1 MMGKN
6 RRIPYCITR
15 TSLLAWVGLLLA
27 MAAAQAQTDPVEVT
41 PETALR
47 SYLDAEDDSYQ
58 WEVKEV
64 ISVGPVKAYDIL
76 LTSQTWKGHVWKHQL
91 TVVVPRR
98 VKRETAMLFID
109 GGSVD
114 DAGEPNWRDPRK
126 NAILQAV
133 GMAAWENRA
142 ITAVLKQV
150 PMQPL
155 YGGKR
160 EDALIS
166 MTLHNYQQDNDY
178 TWPLL
183 FPMTKS
189 AIRAMDA
196 IQELAREELGMEVAD
211 FLVAGASKRG
221 WTTWLTG
228 ASEDARV
235 KALAPIVIDIVNMP
249 ASLSYQLEAYDQYSE
264 EIQDYTD
271 LGIPQA
277 MDRERGRDIVA
288 MIDPYS
294 YRSVLTQPKMI
305 FNGTNDPF
313 WVVDA
318 VKHYLDSIPGQ
329 NLLHYVPNAGHDL
342 GDGKQAFRAL
352 TAFFGYISRNKP
364 LPLIRW
370 SETVEDG
377 QALVR
382 VQPEHKRLRGIRLW
396 YAYSDDR
403 DFRDEAWGS
412 QELPLPSRGQPLNA
426 VVSLPAEGYKAF
438 YIDFVYKGLTGK
450 KYTQSTRVFVA
461 GIKDIL

>member
-1 MMGKN
+1 M
-6 RRIPYCITR
+6 RLYTITR
-15 TSLLAWVGLLLA
+15 IGLLICTGCFLA
-27 MAAAQAQTDPVEVT
+27 LTSARSQMAPGAVT

-47 SYLDAEDDSYQ
+47 SYLDAEDTSYR
-58 WEVKEV
+58 WEIREV
-64 ISVGPVKAYDIL
+64 ISVGPVKAYDLL

-98 VKRETAMLFID
+98 LKRETAMLFID
-109 GGSVD
+109 GGSVNE
-114 DAGEPNWRDPRK
+114 AGEPNWRDPRK
-126 NAILQAV
+126 NDILQAV
-133 GMAAWENRA
+133 GMAAWESRA

-160 EDALIS
+160 EDELIS
-166 MTLHNYQQDNDY
+166 MTLHNYQQDNDH

-183 FPMTKS
+183 FPMAKS

-196 IQELAREELGMEVAD
+196 IQELASQELGLEVVD

-228 ASEDARV
+228 ASEDPRV

-249 ASLSYQLEAYDQYSE
+249 ANLNYQLEAYDEYSE

-277 MDRERGRDIVA
+277 IDSEGGRNIVT
-288 MIDPYS
+288 MIDPYA

-318 VKHYLDSIPGQ
+318 IKHYLDSIPGH

-352 TAFFGYISRNKP
+352 TSFFGYIARDKP
-364 LPLIRW
+364 LPLIHW
-370 SETVEDG
+370 SESAKNG
-377 QALVR
+377 QALIR
-382 VQPEHKRLRGIRLW
+382 VQPERKRLQGARLW
-396 YAYSDDR
+396 YTHSDDR
-403 DFRDEAWGS
+403 DFRDETWES
-412 QELPLPSRGQPLNA
+412 LELTLPSRGEPLNA
-426 VVSLPAEGYKAF
+426 TVPLPREGYKAF
-438 YIDFVYKGLTGK
+438 YIDFVYRDLKGK

-461 GIKDIL
+461 DGNNIL

>member
-1 MMGKN
+1 M
-6 RRIPYCITR
+6 
-15 TSLLAWVGLLLA
+15 L
-27 MAAAQAQTDPVEVT
+27 MAAVAHAQTAPVAVT

-47 SYLDAEDDSYQ
+47 SYLDAEDTSYQ
-58 WEVKEV
+58 WEIKEI
-64 ISVGPVKAYDIL
+64 ISVGPIKAYDIL
-76 LTSQTWKGHVWKHQL
+76 LTSQNWKGHVWKHQL

-98 VKRETAMLFID
+98 VKRQTAMLFID
-109 GGSVD
+109 GGSVNGE
-114 DAGEPNWRDPRK
+114 GEPNWRDPRK
-126 NAILQAV
+126 NGILRAV
-133 GMAAWENRA
+133 GQAAWESRA

-155 YGGKR
+155 YDGKR

-166 MTLHNYQQDNDY
+166 MTLHNYKEDNDH

-189 AIRAMDA
+189 AIKAMDA
-196 IQELAREELGMEVAD
+196 IQELAEQELGTEVSD

-228 ASEDARV
+228 ASEDPRV

-249 ASLSYQLEAYDQYSE
+249 ANLNYQLEAYNEYSE

-271 LGIPQA
+271 LGIPQG
-277 MDRERGRDIVA
+277 MDSEDGRNIVT

-294 YRSVLTQPKMI
+294 YRHVLTQPKMI

-318 VKHYLDSIPGQ
+318 IKHYLDSIPGQ

-352 TAFFGYISRNKP
+352 SSFFGYIARDKP
-364 LPLIRW
+364 LPVVRW
-370 SETVEDG
+370 SARVSNG
-377 QALVR
+377 QAVVDIDATR
-382 VQPEHKRLRGIRLW
+382 KRLQGAKLW
-396 YAYSDDR
+396 YAHSADR
-403 DFRDEAWGS
+403 DFRDETWVSQDVDLSRSGS
-412 QELPLPSRGQPLNA
+412 SAVTVPLPDT
-426 VVSLPAEGYKAF
+426 GYKAF
-438 YIDFVYKGLTGK
+438 YVDLIYKDLKGK
-450 KYTQSTRVFVA
+450 KYTQSTRTFVVD
-461 GIKDIL
+461 GEQVL

>member
-1 MMGKN
+1 MQM
-6 RRIPYCITR
+6 TR
-15 TSLLAWVGLLLA
+15 KLNFMKKTGLALLAGCLLA
-27 MAAAQAQTDPVEVT
+27 VTIAHAQSSPTAVT

-47 SYLDAEDDSYQ
+47 SYLDAEDDSYH
-58 WEVKEV
+58 WEIKD
-64 ISVGPVKAYDIL
+64 IIKVGPVTAYDIL

-109 GGSVD
+109 GGSVN

-126 NAILQAV
+126 NGILQAV
-133 GMAAWENRA
+133 GLAAWENKA

-166 MTLHNYQQDNDY
+166 MTLHNYQQDGDH

-196 IQELAREELGMEVAD
+196 IQELAAQELGEEVAD

-228 ASEDARV
+228 ASEDPRV

-249 ASLSYQLEAYDQYSE
+249 ANLNYQLEAYDEYSE

-277 MDRERGRDIVA
+277 MESENGRNIVT
-288 MIDPYS
+288 MIDPYA
-294 YRSVLTQPKMI
+294 YRRVLTQPKMI

-318 VKHYLDSIPGQ
+318 VKHYLDSIPGE

-352 TAFFGYISRNKP
+352 TSFFGYIARDKP
-364 LPLIRW
+364 LPRIAW
-370 SETVEDG
+370 SASTRDG
-377 QALVR
+377 NAFIDI
-382 VQPEHKRLRGIRLW
+382 QPERKRLQGAKLW
-396 YAYSDDR
+396 YAYSADR
-403 DFRDEAWGS
+403 DFRDETWLS
-412 QELPLPSRGQPLNA
+412 QDLVVPGRAQTFTPAVPLPEKGF
-426 VVSLPAEGYKAF
+426 KAF
-438 YIDFVYKGLTGK
+438 YVDLIYKDLKGK

-461 GIKDIL
+461 DGETIL

>member
-1 MMGKN
+1 MIRMLIFMMRKKL
-6 RRIPYCITR
+6 RILFAGSFLFIAVAY
-15 TSLLAWVGLLLA
+15 
-27 MAAAQAQTDPVEVT
+27 AQQVTAQVT

-47 SYLDAEDDSYQ
+47 SYLDKEDDAYH
-58 WEVKEV
+58 WEIKDV
-64 ISVGPVKAYDIL
+64 IKVGPVTAYDIL
-76 LTSQTWKGHVWKHQL
+76 LTSQNWKGHIWKHQL
-91 TVVVPRR
+91 TVVVPRKVR
-98 VKRETAMLFID
+98 RETAMLFID
-109 GGSVD
+109 GGTVN
-114 DAGEPNWRDPRK
+114 DAGQPNWRDPKK
-126 NAILQAV
+126 NDILKAV
-133 GMAAWENRA
+133 GLAAWENRA
-142 ITAVLKQV
+142 VTAVLKQV

-166 MTLHNYQQDNDY
+166 MTLHNYKEDNDH

-189 AIRAMDA
+189 AIKAMDA
-196 IQELAREELGMEVAD
+196 IQELATQEFRKPVKD

-228 ASEDARV
+228 ASQDPRV

-249 ASLSYQLEAYDQYSE
+249 VNLNYQLEAYDEYSE

-277 MDRERGRDIVA
+277 MDSESGRNIVT

-294 YRSVLTQPKMI
+294 YRKVLTQPKMI

-318 VKHYLDSIPGQ
+318 IKHYIDSIPGQ
-329 NLLHYVPNAGHDL
+329 NLLHYVPNAGHNL

-352 TAFFGYISRNKP
+352 TSFFGYIARDKP
-364 LPLIRW
+364 LPLVAW
-370 SETVEDG
+370 ETEVEDG
-377 QALVR
+377 QVVVNIEA
-382 VQPEHKRLRGIRLW
+382 ENKRLQRARVW

-403 DFRDEAWGS
+403 DFRDETWVS
-412 QELPLPSRGQPLNA
+412 EELVLPRQSGTIISK
-426 VVSLPAEGYKAF
+426 VVLPTAGYKAF
-438 YIDFVYKGLTGK
+438 YIDLEYKDLKGNN
-450 KYTQSTRVFVA
+450 YTQSTRVFVA
-461 GIKDIL
+461 DVASIL